1 MFRTPAL
8 SIMTHQLYHMARRT
22 HFPIHGLTGML
33 IALLLGVSAAAAQAP
48 RVEDVGFEFLPQDSL
63 VVIEYD
69 LIGEGEF
76 AVDVSVSLDD
86 GPFMAIRAVD
96 GHVGPGVLPGSRN
109 TITWDVYEDYPQGF
123 TVESIVFRVDAVL
136 TDRPTSTR
144 RIALFAGGGAA
155 ILGTAAALLLG
166 GGGGDGDNGGTT
178 VLASPPGR
186 PPGN

>member
-1 MFRTPAL
+1 
-8 SIMTHQLYHMARRT
+8 MARMTYSRI
-22 HFPIHGLTGML
+22 PGLTVIL
-33 IALLLGVSAAAAQAP
+33 ITLLLGVSTAAAQAP
-48 RVEDVGFEFLPQDSL
+48 SVENVGFEFMPQDSL

-76 AVDVSVSLDD
+76 AVDVAVSLDD
-86 GPFMAIRAVD
+86 GPFMALRAVD

-136 TDRPTSTR
+136 TDRPTSAR

-155 ILGTAAALLLG
+155 IVGTAAALLLG
-166 GGGGDGDNGGTT
+166 GGGGGDGNGGTT

>member
-1 MFRTPAL
+1 
-8 SIMTHQLYHMARRT
+8 MTHQVQLMPRRT
-22 HFPIHGLTGML
+22 YYPSAALTGIL
-33 IALLLGVSAAAAQAP
+33 VALLLGVSAASAQAP
-48 RVEDVGFEFLPQDSL
+48 RVENVGFEFLLQDSL
-63 VVIEYD
+63 IVIEYD

-76 AVDVSVSLDD
+76 AVDVAVSLDD
-86 GPFMAIRAVD
+86 GPFMALNTVE
-96 GHVGPGVLPGSRN
+96 GNVGPGVLPGSRN

-123 TVESIVFRVDAVL
+123 TVDSVVFRVDAVL

-166 GGGGDGDNGGTT
+166 GGGGGDGGGNGGTT
-178 VLASPPGR
+178 VLATPPGR